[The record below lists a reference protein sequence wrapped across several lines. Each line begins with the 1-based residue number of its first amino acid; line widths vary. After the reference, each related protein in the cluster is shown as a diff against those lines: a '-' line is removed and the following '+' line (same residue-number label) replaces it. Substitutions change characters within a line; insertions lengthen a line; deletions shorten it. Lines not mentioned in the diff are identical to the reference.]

1 MARRLHTFVAW
12 FLLVGLLLVQV
23 SGAALA
29 CPLLTADGGTPAMP
43 AMPAMHEG
51 CSGHP
56 ASSGPPPAPANTA
69 LCELHCQTAVTV
81 PVMPVQP
88 IALVGGEPL
97 LVPAFRPAIAT
108 GDDATVRSA
117 PLAMATAPPVSIRFC
132 RFQI

>member
-12 FLLVGLLLVQV
+12 FLLAGLLLVQV

-29 CPLLTADGGTPAMP
+29 CPLLTTDSGTP

-56 ASSGPPPAPANTA
+56 APAGSPHAPANTA

-81 PVMPVQP
+81 PATPVQP
-88 IALVGGEPL
+88 IALIGGEPL
-97 LVPAFRPAIAT
+97 LVPAFRPAAT
-108 GDDATVRSA
+108 SGHDATVRGVPS
-117 PLAMATAPPVSIRFC
+117 PMATAPPAAIRFC